1 MIRQFFEGFRKLS
14 KTSFLFHFDFSV
26 AVNSRES
33 KAEKPKGI
41 FESLLVML
49 SRLLSRMSKAIGH
62 TINESLILT
71 ALFKWIGSYH
81 RTPFL
86 SAAFFVLGFLG
97 VFLMR
102 QTNLALGLAVMG
114 GGCLVILV
122 SVSLAP
128 YYRGSMIQKGVD
140 FIVKGGDP
148 S

>member
-26 AVNSRES
+26 AVNNRDA
-33 KAEKPKGI
+33 KVEKPKGI

-49 SRLLSRMSKAIGH
+49 SRLLSLMSKAIGH

-71 ALFKWIGSYH
+71 ALFKWIGSYQK
-81 RTPFL
+81 TPFL

-102 QTNLALGLAVMG
+102 QTNVALGLGVLGA
-114 GGCLVILV
+114 GCLVMIV
-122 SVSLAP
+122 SIGLAP
-128 YYRGSMIQKGVD
+128 YYRGSMIQKGVN